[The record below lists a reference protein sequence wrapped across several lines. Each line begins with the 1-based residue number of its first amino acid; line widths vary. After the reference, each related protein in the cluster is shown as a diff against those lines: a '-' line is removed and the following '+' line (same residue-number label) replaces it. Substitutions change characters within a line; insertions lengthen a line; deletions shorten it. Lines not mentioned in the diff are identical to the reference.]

1 MSYYGARGDFYTGRT
16 GYYRGDPGFFS
27 SLGNIVK
34 GVAGGL
40 VKSYTGVD
48 LFGSGS
54 GGQQLGFTPSL
65 NQSNYIQQPSL
76 TAAGSASRRGAVGR
90 SGRRLSGAAS
100 QFPRMGGAGPMMGGP
115 LVTRGAGPAMG
126 GYRRA
131 RRGRMN
137 VTNPRALRRAIR
149 RTHGFAKLAMKTI
162 HLVHPKKR
170 ATFGGFRRKRR
181 K

>member
-27 SLGNIVK
+27 SLGGLIKNV
-34 GVAGGL
+34 GGSL

-54 GGQQLGFTPSL
+54 GSSPQLGFTPSL
-65 NQSNYIQQPSL
+65 NQSNYIQQPTLS
-76 TAAGSASRRGAVGR
+76 AAGSASKRSAVGR
-90 SGRRLSGAAS
+90 SGKRLSGAAS
-100 QFPRMGGAGPMMGGP
+100 QFPRMGGAMGGP
-115 LVTRGAGPAMG
+115 LVTRGAMAPAMG
-126 GYRRA
+126 GMRRG

-162 HLVHPKKR
+162 HLVHPKKK
-170 ATFGGFRRKRR
+170 ASFGGFRRKRR